1 MTYKVQEIFRWFEHF
16 EGKGILISGDTKE
29 FYIELSKTYLPHL
42 LGLHYMNTQ
51 RNSLKGGIL
60 YNYVKKNNFSDDEI
74 FDRIRKSK
82 NSINMNSVK
91 TRINSFQMFMENID
105 HACIVENTK
114 KDSKIKSDHFII
126 RTEDNRIQH
135 LGILDTGGFNEV
147 VSFDIVS
154 LETYFNRGD
163 DRYYQNSSIMES
175 VRKVLFFENEKQCW
189 RAGSFNLEKDAIL
202 KNIPLSMQEE
212 QYEKLLEEVDQE
224 MESFEYEGFHFIGFR
239 PFMKEEQEYDLYE
252 ISDFLE
258 HDGMADLKNYSC
270 ENFLKNDELNDLFFN
285 LETRNVYVPGNHQ
298 LFKWKIS
305 PEEVA
310 VCLQTRLDEM
320 NLMKMDEVAQEHKVS
335 L

>member
-1 MTYKVQEIFRWFEHF
+1 MTYKVQEIFQWFENF

-74 FDRIRKSK
+74 LDRIRKSK
-82 NSINMNSVK
+82 NSINMNSVRA
-91 TRINSFQMFMENID
+91 RINSFQTFMENID

-114 KDSKIKSDHFII
+114 KNSKIRSDHFVI

-163 DRYYQNSSIMES
+163 DRYYQNSSIMEP
-175 VRKVLFFENEKQCW
+175 VKKVLFFENEKQCW
-189 RAGSFNLEKDAIL
+189 RAGSFNLKKDEVL
-202 KNIPLSMQEE
+202 KDIKLSMQEL
-212 QYEKLLEEVDQE
+212 QYQGVLDEVKQE
-224 MESFEYEGFHFIGFR
+224 VESFEYEGFHFIGLRSFTQ
-239 PFMKEEQEYDLYE
+239 EEKDYDLKE
-252 ISDFLE
+252 VSVFIDS
-258 HDGMADLKNYSC
+258 DGMRKLKHYTYESFIQNDEQADL
-270 ENFLKNDELNDLFFN
+270 FLN
-285 LETRNVYVPGNHQ
+285 LETGNVYVPGNHQ

-305 PEEVA
+305 PEEV
-310 VCLQTRLDEM
+310 VECLQTKLEEVNSM
-320 NLMKMDEVAQEHKVS
+320 NMDEVTRGYKMN

>member
-1 MTYKVQEIFRWFEHF
+1 MTYKVQEIFRWFENF

-82 NSINMNSVK
+82 NSINMNSVRA
-91 TRINSFQMFMENID
+91 RINSFQTFMENID

-114 KDSKIKSDHFII
+114 KNSKIRSDHFVI

-163 DRYYQNSSIMES
+163 DRYYQNSSIMEP

-189 RAGSFNLEKDAIL
+189 RAGSFNLKKDEVL
-202 KNIPLSMQEE
+202 KDIKLSMQEP
-212 QYEKLLEEVDQE
+212 QYQGVLDEVKQE
-224 MESFEYEGFHFIGFR
+224 VESFEYEGFHFIGLRSFTQ
-239 PFMKEEQEYDLYE
+239 EEKDYDLKE
-252 ISDFLE
+252 VSVFIDS
-258 HDGMADLKNYSC
+258 DGMRKLKYYTYESFIQNDEQADL
-270 ENFLKNDELNDLFFN
+270 FLN
-285 LETRNVYVPGNHQ
+285 LETGNVYVPGNHQ

-310 VCLQTRLDEM
+310 ECLQTKLEEVNSM
-320 NLMKMDEVAQEHKVS
+320 NMDEVTHSHKMN